1 VTYRL
6 QILPS
11 AEREMSRLD
20 PEVRRRIDRRILAL
34 AEDPRPPGVKALAG
48 PAGGLRVRVGDW
60 RIVYRV
66 EDERLIVLI
75 VRVGNRREVYRSR

>member
-1 VTYRL
+1 
-6 QILPS
+6 
-11 AEREMSRLD
+11 
-20 PEVRRRIDRRILAL
+20 
-34 AEDPRPPGVKALAG
+34 VKALSG
-48 PAGGLRVRVGDW
+48 PSGGLRVRVGDW

>member
-1 VTYRL
+1 M
-6 QILPS
+6 
-11 AEREMSRLD
+11 ARLD
-20 PEVRRRIDRRILAL
+20 PEVSRRVDRRILAL

-48 PAGGLRVRVGDW
+48 PAGGLRVRVGAW

-66 EDERLIVLI
+66 EDERLIALI

>member
-11 AEREMSRLD
+11 AEREMARLD

-34 AEDPRPPGVKALAG
+34 AEDPRPPGVKALSG
-48 PAGGLRVRVGDW
+48 PSGGLRVRVGDW
-60 RIVYRV
+60 RIVYRI

>member
-1 VTYRL
+1 MTFRL
-6 QILPS
+6 EILPS
-11 AEREMSRLD
+11 AERELARLD

-34 AEDPRPPGVKALAG
+34 AEDPRPPGVKALSG
-48 PAGGLRVRVGDW
+48 SSGGLRVRVGDW